1 MVGRML
7 KVNGEV
13 RSKQCEGCMSTEL
26 GPDNTAQD
34 KVENYLAVLLR
45 ILFLLYHF
53 KGISQD
59 CALKTF

>member
-1 MVGRML
+1 
-7 KVNGEV
+7 
-13 RSKQCEGCMSTEL
+13 MSTEL
-26 GPDNTAQD
+26 GANNRAQD

-45 ILFLLYHF
+45 ILVLLYHF